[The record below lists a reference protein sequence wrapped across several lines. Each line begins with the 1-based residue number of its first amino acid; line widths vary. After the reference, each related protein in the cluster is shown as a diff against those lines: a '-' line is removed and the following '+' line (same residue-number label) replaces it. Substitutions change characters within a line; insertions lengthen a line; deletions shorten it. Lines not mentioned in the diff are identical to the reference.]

1 MPAPPVPAWMAP
13 LCQSPEVLRRR
24 FGWAAALINR
34 LRAQGVG
41 AEDRVLILA
50 EALAHEMALAA
61 GGQETETLEFVSWH
75 VGHALAGH
83 MTAQA
88 SVLAGL
94 PIAGQG

>member
-1 MPAPPVPAWMAP
+1 MSAPPVPAWMVPLSHAP
-13 LCQSPEVLRRR
+13 EALRHR
-24 FGWAAALINR
+24 FGWAADLITR
-34 LRAQGVG
+34 LRVQGIA

-61 GGQETETLEFVSWH
+61 GGQEAETLEFVSWH
-75 VGHALAGH
+75 LGSALAGH

-94 PIAGQG
+94 PIAGRG